1 MREEEKQ
8 YNMKK
13 LGNESTRGGKI
24 GEGGGVKRE
33 GVCEENKFW

>member
-24 GEGGGVKRE
+24 GGGGVKRE